1 MATMITSDCINCGAC
16 EPECPNNAISQGDPV
31 YVIDPQLC
39 TECVGFH
46 DYEACAA
53 VCPVDV
59 CVTDPNNIESE
70 EVLIARARALH
81 PETDFGNGF
90 QSRFRKAQ
98 SDGAAAATE
107 KAAAGEPFENL
118 DHLKTVAGEY
128 EKLLLLRGYIEP
140 RPEDQGGNGENYIL
154 TPRGSSLLSLIDSS
168 IPGNE
173 HPREV
178 LDEQEDALEELTF
191 DEVASKAQIA

>member
-1 MATMITSDCINCGAC
+1 MTTYNWDLIERLLHEVQNGGGHSFTPRPYA
-16 EPECPNNAISQGDPV
+16 EQ
-31 YVIDPQLC
+31 Y
-39 TECVGFH
+39 
-46 DYEACAA
+46 AA
-53 VCPVDV
+53 
-59 CVTDPNNIESE
+59 
-70 EVLIARARALH
+70 
-81 PETDFGNGF
+81 
-90 QSRFRKAQ
+90 
-98 SDGAAAATE
+98 E

-178 LDEQEDALEELTF
+178 LDEQEDALDELTF

>member
-1 MATMITSDCINCGAC
+1 MTTYNWDLIERLLHEVQNGAGRSFTPRPYA
-16 EPECPNNAISQGDPV
+16 EQ
-31 YVIDPQLC
+31 Y
-39 TECVGFH
+39 
-46 DYEACAA
+46 AA
-53 VCPVDV
+53 
-59 CVTDPNNIESE
+59 
-70 EVLIARARALH
+70 
-81 PETDFGNGF
+81 
-90 QSRFRKAQ
+90 
-98 SDGAAAATE
+98 E

-178 LDEQEDALEELTF
+178 LDEQEDALDEFTF
-191 DEVASKAQIA
+191 DDLASKAQIA

>member
-1 MATMITSDCINCGAC
+1 MTTYNWDLIERLLHEVQNGAGRSFTPRPYA
-16 EPECPNNAISQGDPV
+16 EQ
-31 YVIDPQLC
+31 Y
-39 TECVGFH
+39 
-46 DYEACAA
+46 AA
-53 VCPVDV
+53 
-59 CVTDPNNIESE
+59 
-70 EVLIARARALH
+70 
-81 PETDFGNGF
+81 
-90 QSRFRKAQ
+90 
-98 SDGAAAATE
+98 E

-178 LDEQEDALEELTF
+178 LDEQEDALDELTF

>member
-1 MATMITSDCINCGAC
+1 DWRFGLMATMITSECINCGAC
-16 EPECPNNAISQGDPV
+16 EPEGPNNAISQGDPA
-31 YVIDPQLC
+31 YVIDPKLC

-59 CVTDPNNIESE
+59 CVTDPNNIETE
-70 EVLIARARALH
+70 EALMARARALH

-107 KAAAGEPFENL
+107 KAAAGEP
-118 DHLKTVAGEY
+118 KPAPVQTAAAKPASTPVTAAACVATAV
-128 EKLLLLRGYIEP
+128 P
-140 RPEDQGGNGENYIL
+140 GGSAVG
-154 TPRGSSLLSLIDSS
+154 
-168 IPGNE
+168 
-173 HPREV
+173 H
-178 LDEQEDALEELTF
+178 
-191 DEVASKAQIA
+191 